1 LTEQCREKLHRQS
14 LGMPDILGDRNSNED
29 RASSSHPHH
38 HQFWNALANAANGT
52 QPSLADTT
60 YAILLISA
68 LGLSVLILLASRLL
82 SGDPIFTKE
91 TLKLPRFRV
100 REYEALPTHVQ
111 NGNGIGHAEE
121 MQETKTVEP
130 LVGWR
135 LRMGIAHTAVI
146 AGLLAIHVVILI
158 SDGPT
163 ALRITF
169 VVYWV

>member
-1 LTEQCREKLHRQS
+1 
-14 LGMPDILGDRNSNED
+14 
-29 RASSSHPHH
+29 
-38 HQFWNALANAANGT
+38 
-52 QPSLADTT
+52 
-60 YAILLISA
+60 
-68 LGLSVLILLASRLL
+68 LGLSVVILLASRLL

-91 TLKLPRFRV
+91 ALKLPRFRV

-121 MQETKTVEP
+121 KQETKTVEP